1 MILVQHL
8 EEKKLLKLIAHKE
21 LVEIRK
27 RVREARCER
36 TTKLSRLS
44 SCDVNVKICII
55 CSQGLGFTVNAV
67 IPLKKSHMQQIL
79 TVSRQLISGD
89 NFMGQETSP
98 DRTLSECHSKSSF
111 FLLCCHCTK
120 IKPDNGR
127 FKTVNGHLRTKEN
140 TNTSEVTQ
148 GDVEYDI
155 KFDLGE
161 QSLYG
166 KYPHPHFASFQTV
179 RVVNIVHLIAVTL

>member
-1 MILVQHL
+1 M
-8 EEKKLLKLIAHKE
+8 
-21 LVEIRK
+21 
-27 RVREARCER
+27 
-36 TTKLSRLS
+36 
-44 SCDVNVKICII
+44 NVKICII

-111 FLLCCHCTK
+111 FLLCCHCTI

-179 RVVNIVHLIAVTL
+179 RVVNIVHVIAMTL